1 MNRLRL
7 KAVAAACFACGI
19 SGPAL
24 AAEDDVRASLLNTL
38 DNLEASVLGTPM
50 EPLALQKITEARDR
64 VLLASPAEI
73 NAIPESYRGR
83 LDLIESSSGQL
94 SLLRETAPAP
104 GPATKDKGLV
114 PLQSL
119 GPDYET
125 GPLDDPSYPS
135 FSWSF
140 AFSDPG
146 EPEGDNDS
154 GSGSDT
160 CDALG
165 YNVNDRFV
173 TLNAAIVAEAAKD
186 IAEQACDLTVAG
198 FNVALACIVT
208 DVAAYVAIGINENQE
223 LCNDFLTA
231 AEVTATWD
239 GLNVV
244 HGNVQHLHDDV
255 AAVDSAVAA
264 VDSAVANVDADLAQ
278 HDADIK
284 SDLGQHDGDI
294 KTALA
299 AHDADIKALLNQ
311 VLAKQDAILGEL
323 DVVKELLNTPSGR
336 RPEWPT
342 KP

>member
-1 MNRLRL
+1 MNAIRL
-7 KAVAAACFACGI
+7 KAVFAACFACGFA
-19 SGPAL
+19 GAAA
-24 AAEDDVRASLLNTL
+24 AAEDDLRASLLNTL
-38 DNLEASVLGTPM
+38 DNLESSVAGTPM
-50 EPLALQKITEARDR
+50 EPLAVQKITEARDR

-73 NAIPESYRGR
+73 NAISPSYRGR
-83 LDLIESSSGQL
+83 LELIESSSGQL
-94 SLLRETAPAP
+94 SLLREAAPSAS
-104 GPATKDKGLV
+104 PAGKDKGLV
-114 PLQSL
+114 SLQSL

-125 GPLDDPSYPS
+125 GPLDDPGYPN

-146 EPEGDNDS
+146 EPDGDNDS

-165 YNVNDRFV
+165 YNVNSRFV

-198 FNVALACIVT
+198 FNVSLACIVT

-255 AAVDSAVAA
+255 AVVDAAVAA
-264 VDSAVANVDADLAQ
+264 VDSAVAEVDADLAQ

-284 SDLGQHDGDI
+284 SGLGQHDSDI

-299 AHDADIKALLNQ
+299 AHDADIKALLDQ
-311 VLAKQDAILGEL
+311 VLANQGAILGEL
-323 DVVKELLNTPSGR
+323 DTVRELLNTPSGR
-336 RPEWPT
+336 RPDWPNR
-342 KP
+342 P